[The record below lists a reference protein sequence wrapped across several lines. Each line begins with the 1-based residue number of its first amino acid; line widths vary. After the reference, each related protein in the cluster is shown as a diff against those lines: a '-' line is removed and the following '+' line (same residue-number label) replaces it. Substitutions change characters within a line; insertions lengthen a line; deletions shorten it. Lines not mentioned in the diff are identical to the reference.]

1 MVALSTTQTLGATLR
16 AARKRM
22 GLTQSELALA
32 AGVGVRFVVDLEA
45 GKPTVRLAPVLRVV
59 EALGGSLQLTGVDAD
74 GH

>member
-1 MVALSTTQTLGATLR
+1 MATLSTTQTLGAALR
-16 AARKRM
+16 AARKRL

-32 AGVGVRFVVDLEA
+32 AGVGVRFVVDVEA
-45 GKPTVRLAPVLRVV
+45 GKPTVQLAPVLRVV